1 MPRLLGERVMLR
13 EYRAEDIG
21 DIRKWVNDAQTTR
34 YLSTRFWPAQSL
46 ADSEEFLAR
55 MLRTGHDAYNFVIAS
70 REDER
75 YLGQL
80 DMFRVDW
87 RLRCGELG
95 MVIAGE
101 ADRGQ
106 GLGTEALGL
115 MQAFAFQT
123 LGLERLELEV
133 HTQNL
138 AARRCYVVPSAP
150 GRRFDG
156 DEKVT
161 DLLYRTYHLH
171 REGKDFSPAFAP
183 VRERFMSIASELG
196 LAVDIKAHLDEIER
210 EIRSGASEDFCAS
223 RGEYLNG
230 LLLADYLGFCFL
242 DPKDFIFFSADGT
255 FDSERTNTTLAEL
268 RELDRRER
276 LPHGR
281 PARRSRRPG
290 HSQRHLP
297 RAARAVLHGRD
308 RAARG
313 QRLSRAPRGH
323 PHQYPQYQR
332 PL

>member
-101 ADRGQ
+101 TDRDQ

-138 AARRCYVVPSAP
+138 AARRCYEKAGFTLEGVRRHAFYSD
-150 GRRFDG
+150 GR
-156 DEKVT
+156 
-161 DLLYRTYHLH
+161 
-171 REGKDFSPAFAP
+171 
-183 VRERFMSIASELG
+183 
-196 LAVDIKAHLDEIER
+196 
-210 EIRSGASEDFCAS
+210 FCDVAMLS
-223 RGEYLNG
+223 VLRDEYL
-230 LLLADYLGFCFL
+230 
-242 DPKDFIFFSADGT
+242 
-255 FDSERTNTTLAEL
+255 
-268 RELDRRER
+268 
-276 LPHGR
+276 GR
-281 PARRSRRPG
+281 A
-290 HSQRHLP
+290 
-297 RAARAVLHGRD
+297 
-308 RAARG
+308 
-313 QRLSRAPRGH
+313 
-323 PHQYPQYQR
+323 
-332 PL
+332 